1 MGMQR
6 GTVTHRTSG
15 TGRSRWARPARW
27 AAAAAA
33 LAAPAV
39 LACGV
44 LASPAFAADNNSGNS
59 GNADNSAGMDQNAV
73 AAAIA
78 APLVAG
84 TPCTITA
91 RACVDLDSQ
100 RAWLFADGAI
110 VRGPVKVAT
119 GGHGKPTPVG
129 HSLRV
134 YRRDK
139 DFKSTEFLMAN
150 GKPAPMPYSVF
161 FADGGIAF
169 HAGSP
174 AQASAGCVHLNPA
187 DAQAWFNYLA
197 IGDQVQV
204 VKASQELPRH
214 KGQPTVSK
222 KPGTIDPFRGD
233 KSGTGVTPGADPSGT
248 DGGSGSGSDD
258 SHDSGDSDSG
268 DDSG

>member
-1 MGMQR
+1 MQR
-6 GTVTHRTSG
+6 ATATHRMSG
-15 TGRSRWARPARW
+15 TRRPPWARPARW

-33 LAAPAV
+33 LAV
-39 LACGV
+39 LACGG
-44 LASPAFAADNNSGNS
+44 LATPAFADDNNSGNSGNS
-59 GNADNSAGMDQNAV
+59 GNADNNAGMDPNAV
-73 AAAIA
+73 ADAIA

-150 GKPAPMPYSVF
+150 GKPAPMPDSVF

-169 HAGSP
+169 HSGNP

-187 DAQAWFNYLA
+187 DALAWFNYLA

-204 VKASQELPRH
+204 VSASQELPRH
-214 KGQPTVSK
+214 KGQPAVSK

-233 KSGTGVTPGADPSGT
+233 KSGTGVTPGADPSRT
-248 DGGSGSGSDD
+248 DHSAGSDHSAD
-258 SHDSGDSDSG
+258 SDDSGDSDSG